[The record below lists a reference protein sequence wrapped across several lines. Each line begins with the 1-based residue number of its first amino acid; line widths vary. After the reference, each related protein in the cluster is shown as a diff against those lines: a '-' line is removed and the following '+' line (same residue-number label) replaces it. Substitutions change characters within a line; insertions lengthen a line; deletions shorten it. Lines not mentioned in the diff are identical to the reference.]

1 MTSLRAHDTFAH
13 AMKLVGDLLT
23 WEVCGKMAGKTPRN
37 VRYWSQE
44 RTLSTP
50 PIALALAYDAAYQAA
65 GGEGAPFRDAY
76 AFQFEEITTRRT
88 ACQRELA
95 NAIADVA
102 RESGETI
109 AATIALTQSNA
120 SPLLTLRASAEVGQ
134 LRAACNRLARLLVP
148 FFPAG
153 AGSVAGIAGG
163 SHD

>member
-13 AMKLVGDLLT
+13 AMKRVGDLLT

-37 VRYWSQE
+37 VRYWSQG

-109 AATIALTQSNA
+109 AATIVLTQSNA